1 MTPESLEDDRVI
13 KNYKKYFVSPD
24 FFDVEK
30 TDWRKERDRVL
41 DSLTDFINSH
51 KGAKSVTICVTDN
64 TRPFP
69 DRKIL
74 PYLLNCLQ
82 KNGIS
87 RQGITIFVATGLHR
101 HLVRREL
108 VEKFGEEIVER
119 YRIVQNDPMDSIALS
134 GNLYVNRMLSESDL
148 LIGTGVFEPH
158 QYAGFSGGSKIF
170 IIGCGGR
177 RTIDFTH
184 SSNMVLKRG
193 VRPGNV
199 NRNPFRDFIER
210 SARYLPPGW
219 ILNVVIGEM
228 GEIIALDCGEPE
240 RVFNN
245 LSKWYLENLTHIFR
259 RRFDA
264 AFITIGD
271 GKGRNLYQAS
281 RGATYIALSNS
292 SVLKKGSPIIVSAK
306 LEEGIGKGEGEREF
320 YRVLSSHLNNRRLFN
335 SLKSGGVRGGGQRA
349 LMLLLTLMRHP
360 VIFTGYTKRPD
371 FQRENLF
378 FVPDKSHA
386 IDIVLSDYGCNKIIY
401 IANPFLGLF
410 KFSEGNKRSD

>member
-1 MTPESLEDDRVI
+1 MPGSLEDDKLI
-13 KNYKKYFVSPD
+13 KNYKRYFVRPD
-24 FFDVEK
+24 LLDVEK
-30 TDWRKERDRVL
+30 ADWYKERDRVL
-41 DSLTDFINSH
+41 YSLTSFINNH
-51 KGAKSVTICVTDN
+51 RGAKRVTICVTDN

-69 DRKIL
+69 DKKIL
-74 PYLLNCLQ
+74 PYLLDCLQ

-101 HLVRREL
+101 HLKGQEL

-119 YRIVQNDPMDSIALS
+119 YRIVQNDPADSIALG

-184 SSNMVLKRG
+184 SSNMILKSG
-193 VRPGNV
+193 VRLGNV

-210 SARYLPPGW
+210 SARYLPPRW
-219 ILNVVIGEM
+219 ILNIVVDGM

-240 RVFNN
+240 IVFNN
-245 LSKWYLENLTHIFR
+245 LSKWYLKNLAHIFR
-259 RRFDA
+259 KRFDA
-264 AFITIGD
+264 AFITIGEK
-271 GKGRNLYQAS
+271 KGRNLYQAS

-292 SVLKKGSPIIVSAK
+292 SVLKRGSPIIISAK
-306 LEEGIGKGEGEREF
+306 LQEGIGKGEGEREF
-320 YRVLSSHLNNRRLFN
+320 YRVLSSHMSNRRLLN
-335 SLKSGGVRGGGQRA
+335 SLKSGRFKGGGQRA

-360 VIFTGYTKRPD
+360 VIFTGYIKRPD

-378 FVPDKSHA
+378 FVSDKSHA
-386 IDIVLSDYGCNKIIY
+386 IDMVLSDYGCNKIIY
-401 IANPFLGLF
+401 ITNPFFGLF
-410 KFSEGNKRSD
+410 KFSEGDRRDD